1 MRRAISRIVPLAAGA
16 ALLLLGVVPAAFPGR
31 VALGA
36 DRGLVVVAQTRY
48 EAQPENRQVHVTIDA
63 VATSYTPNPE
73 DGLAYYPSASFAV
86 QAGATHV
93 AATSGG
99 QPLGVALDPSDPDF
113 VGITVTFAE
122 GVYFEESYPYRVT
135 FDLPDP
141 GGAPDRNLRIS
152 STIVAF
158 PIWAF
163 GSPGEPGGSVT
174 VILPG
179 GFRPVVQGDELAAS
193 TGPSGEIVLATTSL
207 PDPFDFFAY
216 LSADRPGAFSDTQL
230 TVQVGGQAAP
240 VNVRAW
246 QDDPD
251 WGTGMTS
258 LISDGLPA
266 LQRLIGLPYDTPG
279 TLVIEEAATSRLGDY
294 AGIYNKLSGII
305 RVRYDA
311 DAYVGLH
318 EAAHIW
324 FNGDL
329 FSGRWIGEA
338 YAEFYGVQAAQ
349 AIGAT
354 GDAFDLT
361 DELMANRIALND
373 WGEIGGV
380 ELGVEEYAYAASYH
394 LALLIFGRT
403 DIAHL
408 QTVWKGAND
417 SEMAYQP
424 ANGDGDPQVAGDVSL
439 EGWQQLL
446 DLLDQR
452 AGANFD
458 DLWTDWV
465 VNDAEKGQMETRAT
479 ARDDYATVVAD
490 AGSWNLPKD
499 LRSSMGSWKFDE
511 AEAAMA
517 LAGDVLDA
525 RDEIASD
532 ASDLQLTPPA
542 ELKQLFEQDG
552 GLKAAKADAELQIE
566 VLTDISVASE
576 RVAEKE
582 TILESVGLL
591 GADPAADLEAARD
604 AYEADDLDDAGRD
617 ADRALAARAGAAEA
631 GQTRVLVAGGGVVVL
646 TGMTVVGVRIRGRRR
661 ALASRAPRAPAAAEA
676 GEPGGPVGEPLDP
689 PA

>member
-1 MRRAISRIVPLAAGA
+1 MRRATSRIAPLAAAA
-16 ALLLLGVVPAAFPGR
+16 ALVLLGLAPVALPGR
-31 VALGA
+31 IALAA

-73 DGLAYYPSASFAV
+73 DGLAYYPSAIFAV
-86 QAGATHV
+86 QAGATNV
-93 AATSGG
+93 AASSGG
-99 QPLGVALDPSDPDF
+99 QSLAVSLDTSDPDF
-113 VGITVTFAE
+113 VGVTVTFAE

-152 STIVAF
+152 STIIAF
-158 PIWAF
+158 PVWAF
-163 GSPGEPGGSVT
+163 GSADEPGGSVT

-179 GFRPVVQGDELAAS
+179 GFNPVVQGDELALS
-193 TGPSGEIVLATTSL
+193 SGPSGELVLATTSL

-230 TVQVGGQAAP
+230 TVEVGGQAAP
-240 VNVRAW
+240 VTVRAW

-251 WGTGMTS
+251 WGTTMAG
-258 LISDGLPA
+258 LINDGLPA
-266 LQRLIGLPYDTPG
+266 LQRLIGLPYDAPG

-329 FSGRWIGEA
+329 FHDRWIGEA

-361 DELMANRIALND
+361 DELMANRIPLND

-403 DIAHL
+403 DVARL
-408 QTVWKGAND
+408 QSVWRGADD

-424 ANGDGDPQVAGDVSL
+424 ANGTGDPQVAGDANL

-446 DLLDQR
+446 DLLDER

-465 VNDAEKGQMETRAT
+465 VNDDEQRQMEARAT
-479 ARDDYATVVAD
+479 ARDHYAAVVAD
-490 AGSWNLPKD
+490 AGTWNLPQD
-499 LRSSMGSWKFDE
+499 LRISMGSWKFDQ

-525 RDEIASD
+525 RDEIASE
-532 ASDLQLTPPA
+532 AGDLELTPPA
-542 ELKQLFEQDG
+542 ELEKLFEQDG
-552 GLKAAKADAELQIE
+552 GLNAAKAEADLQME
-566 VLTDISVASE
+566 VLADISVASE
-576 RVAEKE
+576 RVAETE
-582 TILESVGLL
+582 TILESIGLL

-604 AYEADDLDDAGRD
+604 AYEADRLDDAGRD

-646 TGMTVVGVRIRGRRR
+646 TGLTVIGVRVRRRRR
-661 ALASRAPRAPAAAEA
+661 AVGADASASD
-676 GEPGGPVGEPLDP
+676 EPLDP